1 MSVCNYCKYR
11 NSWDCESCHPKN
23 GCDDFHLDFETLSK
37 KQQKAIRRTLIAQN
51 STSRDDW
58 Y

>member
-1 MSVCNYCKYR
+1 MSVCDYCKFR
-11 NSWDCESCHPKN
+11 WSWDCESYHPKN

-37 KQQKAIRRTLIAQN
+37 KQQKAIRRTLIAQER
-51 STSRDDW
+51 SSRDDW